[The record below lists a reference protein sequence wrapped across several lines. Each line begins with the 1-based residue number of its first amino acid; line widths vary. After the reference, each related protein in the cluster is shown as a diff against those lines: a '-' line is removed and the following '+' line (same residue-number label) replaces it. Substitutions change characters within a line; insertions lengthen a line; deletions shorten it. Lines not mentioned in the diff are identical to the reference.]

1 MGRSPDIASLFQAF
15 GGDPLSYREFEI
27 AEPVAAVSPALATNT
42 NAPAV
47 ISVPSLPAEQQPVPA
62 RAVNELD
69 IVEQAEN
76 TTFPPLSQELA
87 QLQARRHEQDAVAA
101 LDRALSTA
109 VPPLPTRVLAIASA
123 KGGTGKTV
131 VAAGLALALSRLDQ
145 PVLLVELDAQHVL
158 SALLM
163 PKAPPAVG
171 LANEPVAACLP
182 IDAGFR
188 LLPFGSLE
196 EAALCRFEQR
206 LLTEPQWLARRLA
219 ALDLNADTLVV
230 LDCPT
235 GSTPLGR
242 QALALASQ
250 VLGVTTADAA
260 GYASLARLER
270 QWQACAPAASH
281 AHLLNRVDP
290 LRPLSL
296 DIATIVS
303 RTRADRLL
311 GVLPESTALEQ
322 ALALGQ
328 GLYSLDDA
336 WSTAVTQLAQAL
348 ANDGPSLPSLRAQ
361 G

>member
-1 MGRSPDIASLFQAF
+1 MGRSLDIANLFRAF
-15 GGDPLSYREFEI
+15 GGDPQQYREFETAEAGTPAPPAAALI
-27 AEPVAAVSPALATNT
+27 ASEPAAPTAS
-42 NAPAV
+42 
-47 ISVPSLPAEQQPVPA
+47 PSLLLQTE
-62 RAVNELD
+62 RASPLAALEVAKE
-69 IVEQAEN
+69 
-76 TTFPPLSQELA
+76 TTSADLPPLSEELA

-101 LDRALSTA
+101 LDRALSAA
-109 VPPLPTRVLAIASA
+109 VPPLPARVLAIASA

-196 EAALCRFEQR
+196 EEALCRFEQR

-219 ALDLNADTLVV
+219 ALDLPADTLVI

-250 VLGVTTADAA
+250 VMGVTTADAA

-270 QWQACAPAASH
+270 QWQACAPAARH

-290 LRPLSL
+290 LRPLTL
-296 DIATIVS
+296 DIATIVG

-336 WSTAVTQLAQAL
+336 WSTAVMQLAQAL
-348 ANDGPSLPSLRAQ
+348 ANDGPSQPSLRAQ